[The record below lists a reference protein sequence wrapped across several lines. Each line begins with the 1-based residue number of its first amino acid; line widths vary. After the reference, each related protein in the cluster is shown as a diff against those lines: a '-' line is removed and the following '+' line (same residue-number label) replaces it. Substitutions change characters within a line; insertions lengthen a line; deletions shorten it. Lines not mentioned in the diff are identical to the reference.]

1 MVKHP
6 NQEGIPMKHNPG
18 SFALKPEFHVALAV
32 RNALERQVLEVDE
45 RAHARRVRAAAQAD
59 RAAVK
64 P

>member
-1 MVKHP
+1 
-6 NQEGIPMKHNPG
+6 MKHNPG

-45 RAHARRVRAAAQAD
+45 RAHARRVRATAQAD